1 MKLATLTDGSRDGQL
16 VVVSRDLSLAVHAAA
31 IATRLQTVLDDWD
44 FLAPQLE
51 DVYQTLND
59 GRARHARR

>member
-31 IATRLQTVLDDWD
+31 IATRLQTVLERVLDAVS
-44 FLAPQLE
+44 AP
-51 DVYQTLND
+51 VS
-59 GRARHARR
+59 RAVSGVP